1 MAWLRPRH
9 FHFPNRRKFS
19 HLKQSRSAILELTL
33 VKSLLN
39 SGILRQNP
47 VQGTIVFA
55 VLYFGASLFLDW
67 LFRWTIGQNPMP
79 PLWTV
84 MVSISGATFISS
96 VVVYLLLCF
105 TRRQQ
110 QALEELNHSL
120 RNSMQVLMYA
130 AEQCDADTQA
140 QAQAAIDNL
149 SDTLRR
155 VTQRLGAVSEHEY
168 RPNGKNNEK

>member
-1 MAWLRPRH
+1 M
-9 FHFPNRRKFS
+9 
-19 HLKQSRSAILELTL
+19 
-33 VKSLLN
+33 KSLLN

-47 VQGTIVFA
+47 VQGTVVFA
-55 VLYFGASLFLDW
+55 ILYFGLSVILDW

-84 MVSISGATFISS
+84 LVSIGGATFISS

-110 QALEELNHSL
+110 EALEELNHSL

-130 AEQCDADTQA
+130 AEQCDPDTQTQA
-140 QAQAAIDNL
+140 QAAVDNL
-149 SDTLRR
+149 SATLRQ
-155 VTQRLGAVSEHEY
+155 VTQRLGAVSEREY
-168 RPNGKNNEK
+168 RPNGKNS